1 MSNSIIMNQESATPE
16 LSSGERNVY
25 SPATVP
31 PSMINI
37 QKQKAGLWAQPS
49 EPKSTDPE
57 IQAADTDTSEQS
69 CTPKIPEAPS
79 DTDTVE
85 LSCSPEDSYK
95 KLYAEMYKKAY
106 NEAYQKACWDSF
118 NRSYT
123 AGFNAKFTDHYM
135 KAYIGEFERIRTY
148 DPESEEKC
156 EDFRSSWLNGEI
168 ICGMCNLINFTG
180 NKKQDALM
188 KLDLDKIPFP
198 NDEESTVFPV
208 CTLRFEN
215 ILTLNLANIYSDN
228 TTFGSHARARKE
240 PKTRHG
246 SAEDYTVIWRF
257 IGNAIYLSCHGY
269 DHQKGLSRVWKK
281 LSSSVGNVEVLEL
294 IQ

>member
-1 MSNSIIMNQESATPE
+1 MNQESATPE

-31 PSMINI
+31 PSMINT
-37 QKQKAGLWAQPS
+37 QKQKACLWAQPG

-69 CTPKIPEAPS
+69 CTPEIPEAPS

-135 KAYIGEFERIRTY
+135 KAYIRNR
-148 DPESEEKC
+148 
-156 EDFRSSWLNGEI
+156 
-168 ICGMCNLINFTG
+168 
-180 NKKQDALM
+180 KQDALM

-198 NDEESTVFPV
+198 NGEESTVFPF

-215 ILTLNLANIYSDN
+215 ILTSNLANVYSDN

-246 SAEDYTVIWRF
+246 SAGDYTAIWRF

-269 DHQKGLSRVWKK
+269 DYQKGLSRVWEK